1 MAKPKKEVTQEVPK
15 EVVDKIVKK
24 VKAEIMPECPYCK
37 SDAVKKV
44 KKTEKG
50 GLYSCGCGNRF
61 QV

>member
-1 MAKPKKEVTQEVPK
+1 MGRPKKEVIAE
-15 EVVDKIVKK
+15 DKPTVKK